1 MRGWG
6 RSREERQVQEAERDL
21 YPGYLQVSLQ
31 PVKLSLYQV
40 AAVMEEEIHL
50 SGEGDDVCRTQIPA
64 EGSNGRGQ
72 RWGLLCISHPSGK
85 GGQSLSPSW
94 LPVPQ
99 AFIVPWHAEASLVVR
114 EVAG

>member
-6 RSREERQVQEAERDL
+6 RGREERQVQEAERDL

-40 AAVMEEEIHL
+40 AAIMEEEIHL

-64 EGSNGRGQ
+64 EGQTAEVRDGVSSASPILQGREA
-72 RWGLLCISHPSGK
+72 
-85 GGQSLSPSW
+85 SPSAPPGY
-94 LPVPQ
+94 LYHRP
-99 AFIVPWHAEASLVVR
+99 SLFPGMLKR
-114 EVAG
+114 AL